1 MSLSRKY
8 GANGKTFHVPWSE
21 GTDSTDRKNWDYW
34 SDIQK
39 MKELVFTAKLDG
51 EGSCLNEYGVFAR
64 SHAAPSDKPWSAY
77 LRQKHAVMVHDLKKD
92 QVEIFGENLYAIHS
106 IEYPKLDEYFHVFAV
121 RHLDQWLSW
130 EEVEWWASVFDLRTV
145 PVLGRLPVE
154 GLTEPFLVQHVN
166 ELGAQPEVFGSY
178 DVVDNRPCSREG
190 IVFRNVDGFHVDNF
204 VQHIMKM
211 VRASHVKTDE
221 HWERHWRRAFLRHEV
236 EQFAGSNSIILSSD
250 ESYMEAIRGLRET
263 KKKKG

>member
-39 MKELVFTAKLDG
+39 IHELVFTEKLDG

-77 LRQKHAVMVHDLKKD
+77 LRQKHSLMVHDLKKD
-92 QVEIFGENLYAIHS
+92 QVEIFGESLFATHS
-106 IEYPKLDEYFHVFAV
+106 ILYPKIEEHFYVFAV
-121 RHLDQWLSW
+121 RHLDKWLSW

-145 PVLGRLPVE
+145 PVISRRPVSDF
-154 GLTEPFLVQHVN
+154 TEPTLKEYVQR
-166 ELGAQPEVFGSY
+166 EGAKPSIFGSY
-178 DVVDNRPCSREG
+178 DLSYDAPCTMEG
-190 IVFRNVDGFHVDNF
+190 VVFRNVGDYHVDAF
-204 VQHIMKM
+204 VQNLFKM
-211 VRASHVKTDE
+211 VRKGHVKTDD
-221 HWERHWRRAFLRHEV
+221 HWEKHWSRAYLKHEV
-236 EQFAGSNSIILSSD
+236 EAYSNKHDIILSDPS
-250 ESYMEAIRGLRET
+250 SYMEVIRKLGHKR
-263 KKKKG
+263 

>member
-34 SDIQK
+34 EDIQK
-39 MKELVFTAKLDG
+39 IKELVFTAKLDG

-92 QVEIFGENLYAIHS
+92 QVEIFGESMYAIHS
-106 IEYPKLDEYFHVFAV
+106 IEYPKLDEYFNVFAV

-130 EEVEWWASVFDLRTV
+130 EEVEWWASVFDLKTV
-145 PVLGRLPVE
+145 PVLGRLPVN
-154 GLTEPFLVQHVN
+154 GLTEETLVKHVK
-166 ELGAQPEVFGSY
+166 ELGDMPEVYGSY
-178 DVVDNRPCSREG
+178 DVIENKPCSREG
-190 IVFRNVDGFHVDNF
+190 IVFRNVEGFHVDAF
-204 VQHIMKM
+204 VQSVHKM
-211 VRASHVKTDE
+211 VRRGHVKTDE
-221 HWERHWRRAFLRHEV
+221 HWERNWRRAYLKHEI
-236 EQFAGSNSIILSSD
+236 EAYAESNGIPLSD
-250 ESYMEAIRGLRET
+250 AESYWNVINVMKIKR
-263 KKKKG
+263 